1 MGILL
6 TERLI
11 LRPFSLDNAKDI
23 YALNGD
29 PEVMKFTGD
38 KPFGSIAEAREFIIN
53 YNHFGKWER
62 GRCGV
67 FLRENNTFIGWCGLK
82 YHEDTRET
90 DLGYRFKK
98 AYWGKGYGTEA
109 ASICI
114 NDGFTRLQLQR
125 IYAEAYAENIGS
137 IRIMEKIGM
146 KYLKDT
152 ILKGATGKV
161 YEMLKT
167 NYK

>member
-1 MGILL
+1 MEPLL

-23 YALNGD
+23 YELNGD
-29 PEVMKFTGD
+29 PDVLKYTGD
-38 KPFGSIAEAREFIIN
+38 KPFGSTEEAKEFILN
-53 YNHFGKWER
+53 YNHFEKWER
-62 GRCGV
+62 GRWGV

-82 YHEDTRET
+82 YHEDTGET

-98 AYWGKGYGTEA
+98 AFWGNGYGTEA

-114 NDGFTRLQLQR
+114 KDGFTRLHLQR

-137 IRIMEKIGM
+137 IRIMQKVGM
-146 KYLKDT
+146 KFLKDT
-152 ILKGATGKV
+152 LFKDAPGKI

>member
-1 MGILL
+1 MEPLL

-23 YALNGD
+23 FELNGD
-29 PEVMKFTGD
+29 SDVMKYTGD
-38 KPFGSIAEAREFIIN
+38 QPFGNIEEAREFISN
-53 YNHFGKWER
+53 YNHFEKWER

-98 AYWGKGYGTEA
+98 VFWGKGYGTEA
-109 ASICI
+109 ANICI
-114 NDGFTRLQLQR
+114 KDGFTRLQLHR
-125 IYAEAYAENIGS
+125 IYAEAYAENVRS
-137 IRIMEKIGM
+137 IRIMEKVGM
-146 KYLKDT
+146 QFLKDT
-152 ILKGATGKV
+152 ILEGVPGKV

>member
-1 MGILL
+1 MEPLL

-23 YALNGD
+23 YELNGD
-29 PEVMKFTGD
+29 PDVMKYTGD
-38 KPFGSIAEAREFIIN
+38 QPFGNIAEAREFISN
-53 YNHFGKWER
+53 YNHFEKWKR
-62 GRCGV
+62 GRWGV

-82 YHEDTRET
+82 YHEDTGET
-90 DLGYRFKK
+90 DLGYRLKK
-98 AYWGKGYGTEA
+98 VNWGKGYGTEA

-114 NDGFTRLQLQR
+114 TDGFTRLHLQR

-137 IRIMEKIGM
+137 IRIMEKVGM
-146 KYLKDT
+146 KFLKDT
-152 ILKGATGKV
+152 ILEDAPGKV